1 MISKY
6 TCTVH
11 IILSFVNLDDS
22 LNLDSL
28 LIQIKP
34 EVTPNWY
41 KFGEAIGVD
50 DKVLDRCI
58 PYPPEESIV
67 EVCDHWLRNHS
78 GKPTWREVAEALGQ
92 TNFQQLAFDIEKVYE
107 TGKMNFVSIKLVPFI
122 IIISSKARFLLVTC
136 RGCMVPPYIIACI

>member
-1 MISKY
+1 M
-6 TCTVH
+6 
-11 IILSFVNLDDS
+11 FVTLENF

-41 KFGEAIGVD
+41 QFGKAIGVD
-50 DKVLDRCI
+50 DKVLDRYT

-67 EVCDHWLRNHS
+67 EVCDNWLRNHS

-92 TNFQQLAFDIEKVYE
+92 INCQQLAFQIENIYE
-107 TGKMNFVSIKLVPFI
+107 TGKWD
-122 IIISSKARFLLVTC
+122 
-136 RGCMVPPYIIACI
+136 

>member
-1 MISKY
+1 MSY
-6 TCTVH
+6 TDG
-11 IILSFVNLDDS
+11 L

-50 DKVLDRCI
+50 DKVLDRCV

-92 TNFQQLAFDIEKVYE
+92 INCQQLAFQIENIYE
-107 TGKMNFVSIKLVPFI
+107 TGI
-122 IIISSKARFLLVTC
+122 
-136 RGCMVPPYIIACI
+136 Y